1 MSESASGEYSQ
12 TDQLIESETRLVYA
26 KPPAGPQHESKQRGP
41 LPSALDDWRLAQ
53 AIRLMERN
61 PASPVRLEEVA
72 QHVDLSPFH
81 FQRYFK
87 DAMGESPA
95 AYLRR
100 VRLDRAALNLCM
112 GDDPVLNVALRA
124 GYASHEAF
132 IRAFHRQF
140 GLVPT
145 QYRVYARQA
154 SSVAEPGDIE
164 RARQVRVRERPA
176 AVLLGMRFYGPYA
189 NVEMHWQ
196 HFAKTLE
203 KTGIALKGLQAVGI
217 IQDNPEIT
225 ANEFIRYD
233 CAIVDPKVDVGRSA
247 LTRLDITAGTYVSL
261 EHRAPYSEIFT
272 TFRTLSFAWLPT
284 VAAEFVADAN
294 GGYEFYQQPPWE
306 RTGAVQ
312 HLEVVL
318 PLRKTA
324 S

>member
-1 MSESASGEYSQ
+1 MSESDITENSQ
-12 TDQLIESETRLVYA
+12 VQSLIESETRLVYA
-26 KPPAGPQHESKQRGP
+26 KPPAGPRHDSKPRGP

-61 PASPVRLEEVA
+61 PAEPVLLEEIA
-72 QHVDLSPFH
+72 KHVGLSAFH

-112 GDDPVLNVALRA
+112 SGDQVLDIALRA

-132 IRAFHRQF
+132 VRAFHRQF
-140 GLVPT
+140 GFVPT

-154 SSVAEPGDIE
+154 SSVAEPGDFE
-164 RARQVRVRERPA
+164 RAQQVRVCERPA

-189 NVEMHWQ
+189 NVEAHWQ
-196 HFAKTLE
+196 NFARVLE
-203 KTGIALKGLQAVGI
+203 RTGIPLRGLQAIGI
-217 IQDNPEIT
+217 VQDNPEIT
-225 ANEFIRYD
+225 TNEFIRYD
-233 CAIVDPKVDVGRSA
+233 CAVIDPKVDVGQSP
-247 LTRLDITAGTYVSL
+247 LTRLDFTAGTYVSL
-261 EHRAPYSEIFT
+261 KHDATYSEIFT
-272 TFRTLSFAWLPT
+272 TYRTLSFAWLPK

-306 RTGAVQ
+306 HTGAVQ
-312 HLEVVL
+312 QIEVVL
-318 PLRKTA
+318 PLRKA
-324 S
+324 IS